1 MKQIEDVVR
10 DRGSRYAVSGGP
22 VQSRAG
28 VDGFLTD
35 LKRAKKYAKATH
47 NTWAVVLSDG
57 GAVKNDDGESGAGA
71 VILKMLER
79 AGLVD
84 HIVVVTRWYGGG
96 PLGGGRFAPVGTS
109 VGGHAEDSDSRG
121 AALWQ
126 YRKMVVAGLG
136 CGLGHRKIPATMD
149 GCEHSLGRAG
159 LFFGP
164 EQRRT
169 GLDPCAGSVGAGGGT
184 GQHRAGGNRRSGYL
198 RATPASGQGQGLRF
212 CRRCLDGDC
221 GGRGVA
227 GGAYR
232 LGRWRRRCAR

>member
-84 HIVVVTRWYGGG
+84 HIVVVTRWYGGVQ
-96 PLGGGRFAPVGTS
+96 LGGDRFAHVVTS
-109 VGGHAEDSDSRG
+109 VRAYL
-121 AALWQ
+121 AAL
-126 YRKMVVAGLG
+126 G
-136 CGLGHRKIPATMD
+136 
-149 GCEHSLGRAG
+149 
-159 LFFGP
+159 
-164 EQRRT
+164 
-169 GLDPCAGSVGAGGGT
+169 
-184 GQHRAGGNRRSGYL
+184 
-198 RATPASGQGQGLRF
+198 
-212 CRRCLDGDC
+212 
-221 GGRGVA
+221 
-227 GGAYR
+227 
-232 LGRWRRRCAR
+232 